1 MRNNSG
7 VVHGTNAR
15 QGERVGLIRVLAVSL
30 VLIGLAGLGLIAYF

>member
-1 MRNNSG
+1 MRINSG

-30 VLIGLAGLGLIAYF
+30 LLIGLAGFGLIAYF